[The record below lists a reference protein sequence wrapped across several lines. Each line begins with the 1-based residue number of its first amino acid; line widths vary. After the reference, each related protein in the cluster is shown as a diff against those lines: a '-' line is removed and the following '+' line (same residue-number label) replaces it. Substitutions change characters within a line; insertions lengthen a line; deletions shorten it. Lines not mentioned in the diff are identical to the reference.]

1 MELFEN
7 KNLDIN
13 FEINNGLN
21 VFDIVCIYNY
31 IEMCKYLID
40 RKRLLYNFDVCGWII
55 EYFVVMVGNEDIFNF
70 LDVKKFKKINCGKIV
85 LYICCEY
92 GCDDFY
98 EKILV
103 KCKSIVYDVDVE
115 GWNVLYY
122 VVKGGNLYLYMELEK
137 VLKSCLCIIMND
149 GKMVLYIVCINNW
162 VEICRYICSGKLY
175 KCIINS

>member
-13 FEINNGLN
+13 FEIKNGLN

-40 RKRLLYNFDVCGWII
+40 RKKLLYIFDVCGWKI

-70 LDVKKFKKINCGKIV
+70 LDVKKFKKANWGKIV

-92 GCDDFY
+92 GCDVFY

-103 KCKSIVYDVDVE
+103 NCKNIVYDIDVE

-137 VLKSCLCIIMND
+137 VLKRSLCVKMND

-175 KCIINS
+175 KSIINS